1 MSQFTIVTIKVSGE
15 PAPQGSKRHV
25 GGGRMIEASKKL
37 PPWRE
42 AVRAEVQRTM
52 VERGL
57 VPLEGPVICKVHFFL
72 PRPQGHFGKRGL
84 LPSAPSFPWKK
95 PDVDKLARAVLD
107 GAKAGGVYRDDAQ
120 VIDLHV
126 RKDYADGPMAPG
138 AIISVSGVL
147 DG

>member
-1 MSQFTIVTIKVSGE
+1 MSQFTVVTIKVSGE

-57 VPLEGPVICKVHFFL
+57 VPLEGPVI
-72 PRPQGHFGKRGL
+72 
-84 LPSAPSFPWKK
+84 
-95 PDVDKLARAVLD
+95 
-107 GAKAGGVYRDDAQ
+107 
-120 VIDLHV
+120 
-126 RKDYADGPMAPG
+126 
-138 AIISVSGVL
+138 
-147 DG
+147 